1 MPFAVRA
8 WQKRVKNLLLLIQL
22 FPFLCRYD
30 GGGNDAAAAG
40 VATPTISVAAS
51 ADTVAAAAEG
61 AVSVL
66 GSPIRFEPPELD
78 FQQQ

>member
-1 MPFAVRA
+1 MFG
-8 WQKRVKNLLLLIQL
+8 QKQVKNL
-22 FPFLCRYD
+22 FPFHCRYD

-40 VATPTISVAAS
+40 LATPTISVSAS
-51 ADTVAAAAEG
+51 ADTVAAAAAAEG

>member
-1 MPFAVRA
+1 MAKAGQEPFPSHPALPV
-8 WQKRVKNLLLLIQL
+8 
-22 FPFLCRYD
+22 LCRYD
-30 GGGNDAAAAG
+30 GGGNDAAAAAG
-40 VATPTISVAAS
+40 LATPTISVSAS
-51 ADTVAAAAEG
+51 ADTVAAAAAEGAEG

>member
-1 MPFAVRA
+1 MG
-8 WQKRVKNLLLLIQL
+8 L
-22 FPFLCRYD
+22 
-30 GGGNDAAAAG
+30 
-40 VATPTISVAAS
+40 ATPTISVAAS
-51 ADTVAAAAEG
+51 ADTVAAAAAEG

>member
-1 MPFAVRA
+1 MFG
-8 WQKRVKNLLLLIQL
+8 QKQVKNL

-30 GGGNDAAAAG
+30 GGGNDAAAAAG
-40 VATPTISVAAS
+40 LATPTISVSAS

>member
-1 MPFAVRA
+1 MAKAGQEPFPSHPALPV
-8 WQKRVKNLLLLIQL
+8 
-22 FPFLCRYD
+22 LCRYD
-30 GGGNDAAAAG
+30 GGGNDAAAAAG
-40 VATPTISVAAS
+40 LATPTISVSAS
-51 ADTVAAAAEG
+51 ADTVAAAAAEG